1 MFSYPTNTDIPKH
14 NIHLFPF
21 ISLQRDDHSGWNFC
35 CDLLRSI
42 WFGAFQNRRSFGHLL
57 FGLRFPG
64 EIVDL
69 ADPEGRSTH
78 FRESWIMIRYA
89 GCFGIMMDFF
99 KTTLGFRSDQGQFIS
114 ELLRF
119 FWYHRQTLFT
129 SLPLHYFDLKSDWLP
144 LFTFLFGS
152 PPEDLLFLYL
162 LFVPIR

>member
-21 ISLQRDDHSGWNFC
+21 ISLQRDDHSCWNFC

-64 EIVDL
+64 EIVVF
-69 ADPEGRSTH
+69 ADREGRSVDL
-78 FRESWIMIRYA
+78 RESWIMIRYA

-99 KTTLGFRSDQGQFIS
+99 KTTLGFRSDQGQFII
-114 ELLRF
+114 ELLMF
-119 FWYHRQTLFT
+119 F
-129 SLPLHYFDLKSDWLP
+129 
-144 LFTFLFGS
+144 
-152 PPEDLLFLYL
+152 
-162 LFVPIR
+162 

>member
-21 ISLQRDDHSGWNFC
+21 ISLQRDDHSCWNFC

-57 FGLRFPG
+57 FGFRFPG

-99 KTTLGFRSDQGQFIS
+99 KQPRASVQIKAGLSVNFWSSFDRIGRLC
-114 ELLRF
+114 LLPCPCIILTWNPIDYRC
-119 FWYHRQTLFT
+119 
-129 SLPLHYFDLKSDWLP
+129 LPLLLVVHQRIYC
-144 LFTFLFGS
+144 FGIS
-152 PPEDLLFLYL
+152 SLCL
-162 LFVPIR
+162 